1 MADYRTV
8 AQIGEIN
15 PGEAGLVSY
24 GRIPV
29 LLMNIDGTYHAI
41 EDRCSHA
48 DVALSDGE
56 INLNTCMVKCPK
68 HGSEFDI
75 TTGAPQNPPAIMPV
89 LVFDVRVEG
98 DEVQI
103 ARPTKST

>member
-8 AQIGEIN
+8 AQANEVN
-15 PGEAGLVSY
+15 PGEAALVYY

-29 LLMNIDGTYHAI
+29 LLFNIDGEYHAI

-48 DVALSDGE
+48 DIALSDGE
-56 INLNTCMVKCPK
+56 INLTTCRVKCPK

-75 TTGAPQNPPAIMPV
+75 KSGAALNPPAIMPV
-89 LVFDVRVEG
+89 MVFDVRVEG
-98 DEVQI
+98 DDVQI
-103 ARPTKST
+103 ARPTKSK